1 MTFPQD
7 EILRLPHEEIEK
19 IQLEG
24 LKKTV
29 VSCYEN
35 IPFYKESFDKAGFD
49 PYAVESLS
57 DLAKAPFV

>member
-1 MTFPQD
+1 MGQ
-7 EILRLPHEEIEK
+7 EILWAPHDELEK

-35 IPFYKESFDKAGFD
+35 IPFYKE
-49 PYAVESLS
+49 L
-57 DLAKAPFV
+57 L